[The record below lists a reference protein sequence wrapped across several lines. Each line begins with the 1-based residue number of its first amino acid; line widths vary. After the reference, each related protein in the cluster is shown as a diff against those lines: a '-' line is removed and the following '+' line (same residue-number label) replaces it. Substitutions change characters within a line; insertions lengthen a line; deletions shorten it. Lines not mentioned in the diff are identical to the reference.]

1 MNLHFYN
8 FSRIFLL
15 GLLVFSTTIVPA
27 QSKKKKKEAEAAAA
41 AAKAKAAE
49 TARPGYEDLNKK
61 IKGLEKLPG
70 LFTLYRDTTS
80 GALYML
86 IQEAQ
91 IGKKFIYFSYTENG
105 PTTTG
110 HNRGV
115 FRETKVFQVDKY
127 YNRIEFN
134 TFNNQFYFDSLSAL
148 YRSREANIIPGM
160 MVSEKIIAV
169 NKEGN
174 QFLISADNIFLKET
188 LHQVKPSMSPMA
200 AAMGIPSL
208 GGLNPSK
215 TRYENLRNYPQNTD
229 IIVKYVY
236 EDPTPRGSLGNFT
249 TDDRYVEVLLQH
261 SIIEL
266 PNNNYIP
273 RRDDQRVGYF
283 TTQTNDMTTY
293 NAINYRDFI
302 HRWHLEKKDPTAAI
316 SEPVKPITWW
326 IENTTPHQYRET
338 IKKALLQWNT
348 SFEKAGFKNAIEV
361 KIQPDDADW
370 DAGDIRYNVIR
381 WTSSPNP
388 PFGGYGPSFVNPLT
402 GEILGADIMLE
413 FVFLTGRMQ
422 SDRLFKHAGLSV
434 EDPMEFLN
442 SLDENH
448 QCTAPHSHFCSI
460 GSALHEQT
468 LFGLHS
474 LKAMNQDDSKLER
487 FVEEA
492 LYYLVLH
499 EVGHTLGLMHN
510 MRASQY
516 LSPEELQN
524 IDITREKGV
533 TASVMDYPALNFANV
548 KGREVQQYNTQ
559 PGIYDDWVIEY
570 GYSAGLSNPDEEEK
584 RLQAILKRST
594 EKGLQLGNDADD
606 MRSPG
611 KGIDPRVNVFDMS
624 NDAITFSVNRFK
636 LIQQL
641 MPELPSKYV
650 KEGESY
656 HELRNA
662 FFSMTGEYS
671 RAADVVSKYIGG
683 VFAER
688 YVAGQ
693 QLQNKPLTPAPYELQ
708 KRAMNVLREYVFSP
722 NAMNIPKEL
731 LPFLQPQRRGF
742 GFFAVTEDPKLH
754 DRMLSI
760 QALPLNH
767 ILAFTT
773 LKRMTDASMYGNTY
787 SVSELFA
794 DLYNAIFSED
804 LKTNISTPR
813 QNLQIY
819 YLELL
824 ERNLFS
830 PLSMRYDNVAKARML
845 VALQD
850 IRRNVAANL
859 STGNDESKN
868 HKRYIV
874 FKIDQMLEK
883 SSK

>member
-1 MNLHFYN
+1 MNRTVYALLSVLF
-8 FSRIFLL
+8 IGMFLL
-15 GLLVFSTTIVPA
+15 GTNDVNA
-27 QSKKKKKEAEAAAA
+27 QSKKKKKAAEAAAA

-49 TARPGYEDLNKK
+49 SARPGMEDLAKK
-61 IKGLEKLPG
+61 IKGLEKIPG

-80 GALYML
+80 GMVYML
-86 IQEAQ
+86 IQESQ
-91 IGKKFIYFSYTENG
+91 IGKKFIYFSYSENG
-105 PTTTG
+105 PTSTG

-115 FRETKVFQVDKY
+115 FRETKVFQIDRY

-134 TFNNQFYFDSLSAL
+134 TFNNQFYFDTLSAL
-148 YRSREANIIPGM
+148 YRSREANIVPGM
-160 MVSEKIIAV
+160 MVSEKIIAT
-169 NKEGN
+169 NKEGT
-174 QFLISADNIFLKET
+174 QLLISADNIFLKET

-208 GGLNPSK
+208 GGLNSNK
-215 TRYENLRNYPQNTD
+215 TRYERLRNYPQNTD
-229 IIVKYVY
+229 IIVKYVF
-236 EDPTPRGSLGNFT
+236 EDPYPRGSLGNFT
-249 TDDRYVEVLLQH
+249 TEDRYVEVLLQH

-266 PNNNYIP
+266 PSNNYQP

-283 TTQTNDMTTY
+283 TTQTNDMTTF
-293 NAINYRDFI
+293 NAINFRDFI
-302 HRWHLEKKDPTAAI
+302 HRWHLEKKDPNAAV

-326 IENTTPHQYRET
+326 IENTTPHPYRET
-338 IKKALLQWNT
+338 IKKALLQWNL

-422 SDRLFKHAGLSV
+422 SDRLFKHAGMSI
-434 EDPMEFLN
+434 EDPMEYLH

-448 QCTAPHSHFCSI
+448 QCNTPHTHFCSV
-460 GSALHEQT
+460 GNALHEQT

-474 LKAMNQDDSKLER
+474 LKAMNEDNTKLER

-516 LSPEELQN
+516 LSPDELQN
-524 IDITREKGV
+524 IEITKEKGV

-548 KGREVQQYNTQ
+548 KGREVQQYNTR

-570 GYSAGLSNPDEEEK
+570 GYSSAANNPQEEEK
-584 RLQAILKRST
+584 RLQTILSRST

-606 MRSPG
+606 MRAPG
-611 KGIDPRVNVFDMS
+611 KGMDPRVNVFDMS
-624 NDAITFSVNRFK
+624 NDAISFSVNRFK
-636 LIQQL
+636 LIQKL
-641 MPELPSKYV
+641 MPELPAKYN
-650 KEGESY
+650 KDGESY

-662 FFSMTGEYS
+662 FFAMTGEYG
-671 RAADVVSKYIGG
+671 RAADVVSRYVGG

-688 YVAGQ
+688 YMVGQ
-693 QLQNKPLTPAPYELQ
+693 QTQIKPLTPASYELQ
-708 KRAMNVLREYVFSP
+708 KRAMSVLKEYVFGP
-722 NAMNIPKEL
+722 NAMNMPKEL

-742 GFFAVTEDPKLH
+742 GFFSSAEDPKLH
-754 DRMLSI
+754 DRVLTI
-760 QALPLNH
+760 QAMPLNH
-767 ILAFTT
+767 LLAFTT
-773 LKRMTDASMYGNTY
+773 LKRMTDAAMYGNTY
-787 SVSELFA
+787 SVAELFA
-794 DLYNAIFSED
+794 DLNQAIFAD
-804 LKTNISTPR
+804 DIKTNISTQR

-819 YLELL
+819 YIELI

-830 PLSMRYDNVAKARML
+830 PFSQRYDNIAKSRML
-845 VALQD
+845 IALQD
-850 IRRNVAANL
+850 IKRSVAANQ
-859 STGNDESKN
+859 SFGNEESKN
-868 HKRYIV
+868 HKRYIL
-874 FKIDQMLEK
+874 FKIDQLLEK
-883 SSK
+883 QTK